1 MPSLFSHLMNR
12 FQLRVLLYVFL
23 GISLPLGLVLYVGYH
38 QFSGYMEKTAMQ
50 AVDVQ
55 HDQIVMGLQRELRY
69 IAEMTHR
76 HVSDYALISY
86 AKRQETSS
94 QTSKELSAYVNS
106 LLSEQTAHTRYIEQA
121 CLTVQSTNRTL
132 CAHTG
137 ETDGALVTQ
146 VKGTNKRFEPLG
158 AETSRYNAYL
168 MTYSDSISDSSNTQE
183 LGKLT
188 IWLNMNKVWKE
199 FAINNPTHTYVLMDP
214 DRRVLYREGVYSGD
228 LQGVGHQVG
237 SLSSDGTLIH
247 SVKQME
253 VSGNI
258 SWLSYYEAP
267 LPVNR
272 LDVFP
277 NYRTWL
283 IILFALVIALSVGGL
298 LLFINAVTK
307 PLYVLKALMNR
318 AERGDLR
325 AYWTFKSSEAWTQVG
340 ESYNQMLNR
349 LEDLIKQVKREES
362 LKKEAEMEALHYQLN
377 PHFLYNTLNTIKW
390 VAKIHKTPQISEVV
404 SALVRL
410 LQASL
415 GKKGDFITLRDEIAL
430 THDYMEIQRF
440 RYGDRIRIDMQAD
453 DITLGCLVPRMLLQP
468 LVENAII
475 HGIGP
480 TKREGLITIR
490 TWLERDLL
498 FCQVEDNGV
507 GMQVEEGSSVWQ
519 TMAAKGTGVGNGIE
533 IGDAQANRM
542 LKERMS
548 GVGISHIR
556 EKIKLIYG
564 PEYKMHISS
573 KTGEGTTVR
582 MFLPIHQG
590 EG

>member
-1 MPSLFSHLMNR
+1 MFYHLTSR
-12 FQLRVLLYVFL
+12 FQLRVFLYVFIA
-23 GISLPLGLVLYVGYH
+23 ISLPLGLVLYGGSQ
-38 QFSGYMEKTAMQ
+38 QFSAYIDKTVMQ
-50 AVDVQ
+50 AVDLQ
-55 HDQIVMGLQRELRY
+55 HDQIITGLQQELRY
-69 IAEMTHR
+69 TVEMTHR
-76 HVSDYALISY
+76 YAADYGLISY
-86 AKRQETSS
+86 AKLKDSTSQEA
-94 QTSKELSAYVNS
+94 KEWSAYANN
-106 LLSEQTAHTRYIEQA
+106 LLSEQTVRTRYIEQV
-121 CLTVQSTNRTL
+121 CLTVQATNRTL
-132 CAHTG
+132 CAHNG
-137 ETDGALVTQ
+137 ETNGVLAAQL
-146 VKGTNKRFEPLG
+146 KSSNKRFEPLG
-158 AETSRYNAYL
+158 DDSSRNNTYL
-168 MTYSDSISDSSNTQE
+168 MTYSESMIDQASAQE
-183 LGKLT
+183 IGKIT
-188 IWLNMNKVWKE
+188 MWLNMNKVWKE
-199 FAINNPTHTYVLMDP
+199 FTVKSPIHRYILMDP
-214 DRRVLYREGVYSGD
+214 DQRVLYREGDYAWE
-228 LQGVGHQVG
+228 LQGVAQQVG
-237 SLSSDGTLIH
+237 SVYKDGTMIHSLKQVETSGNLTWRSDYKVPLSSL
-247 SVKQME
+247 
-253 VSGNI
+253 
-258 SWLSYYEAP
+258 
-267 LPVNR
+267 R
-272 LDVFP
+272 LEVFP

-283 IILFALVIALSVGGL
+283 ILLITFVIALSLGGV
-298 LLFINAVTK
+298 LLFISAVTK

-325 AYWTFKSSEAWTQVG
+325 AYWTFKSSDAWTQIG

-415 GKKGDFITLRDEIAL
+415 GKKGDFITLRDEIGL

-440 RYGDRIRIDMQAD
+440 RYGDRIRIDMQVD

-480 TKREGLITIR
+480 TKREGMITIR
-490 TWLERDLL
+490 TWLDRDLL

-507 GMQVEEGSSVWQ
+507 GMQVEEGSSAWMV
-519 TMAAKGTGVGNGIE
+519 MDAAQGV
-533 IGDAQANRM
+533 QAERM

-573 KTGEGTTVR
+573 KPGEGTTVR
-582 MFLPIHQG
+582 MFLPTHQG
-590 EG
+590 EE

>member
-1 MPSLFSHLMNR
+1 MPSLFSHLTNR
-12 FQLRVLLYVFL
+12 VQFRVFLYVFL
-23 GISLPLGLVLYVGYH
+23 AISLPLGLVLYVGYQ
-38 QFSGYMEKTAMQ
+38 QFSSYLDRTVMH

-55 HDQIVMGLQRELRY
+55 HDQMITGLQQELRY
-69 IAEMTHR
+69 SAEMTHR
-76 HVSDYALISY
+76 HATDYALIAF
-86 AKRQETSS
+86 AKLKDSTS
-94 QTSKELSAYVNS
+94 QDAKELNSYVNN
-106 LLSEQTAHTRYIEQA
+106 LLSEQTVHSRYIEQV

-137 ETDGALVTQ
+137 ETNGALVTQ
-146 VKGTNKRFEPLG
+146 VKRTNKRFEPLG
-158 AETSRYNAYL
+158 EESSRYNAYL
-168 MTYSDSISDSSNTQE
+168 MTYSESIMDSSSTQE

-199 FAINNPTHTYVLMDP
+199 FTVKSPTHTYILMDP
-214 DRRVLYREGVYSGD
+214 EQRVLYREGVYTGD
-228 LQGVGHQVG
+228 LHGAGQQVG
-237 SLSSDGTLIH
+237 NVNRDGAMIH

-253 VSGNI
+253 VIGNI
-258 SWLSYYEAP
+258 SWQSYYEAP
-267 LPVNR
+267 LPVDR
-272 LDVFP
+272 LDVFA

-283 IILFALVIALSVGGL
+283 VVLIVFVIALSVGGV

-325 AYWTFKSSEAWTQVG
+325 AYWTFKSSDDWTQVG

-415 GKKGDFITLRDEIAL
+415 GKKGDFITLRDEIGL

-440 RYGDRIRIDMQAD
+440 RYGDRIGIDMQVD

-480 TKREGLITIR
+480 TKREGTITIR
-490 TWLERDLL
+490 TWLDRDLL

-507 GMQVEEGSSVWQ
+507 GMQVGEGASAWEAMVA
-519 TMAAKGTGVGNGIE
+519 TGT
-533 IGDAQANRM
+533 GDAQANRM

-573 KTGEGTTVR
+573 KPGEGTTVR

-590 EG
+590 EE

>member
-1 MPSLFSHLMNR
+1 MPSLFSHLTNR
-12 FQLRVLLYVFL
+12 FQLRVFLYVFL
-23 GISLPLGLVLYVGYH
+23 AISLPLGLVLYVGYQ
-38 QFSGYMEKTAMQ
+38 QFSSYMNKTVMH

-55 HDQIVMGLQRELRY
+55 HDQIIIGLQQELRY
-69 IAEMTHR
+69 TVEMTHR
-76 HVSDYALISY
+76 HAADYGLISY
-86 AKRQETSS
+86 TKLNDASS
-94 QTSKELSAYVNS
+94 QAAKELSTYVNN
-106 LLSEQTAHTRYIEQA
+106 LLSEQTVHTRYIEQV

-137 ETDGALVTQ
+137 ETDGAFVTQ
-146 VKGTNKRFEPLG
+146 VKRTNKRFEPLG
-158 AETSRYNAYL
+158 DESSRYNAYL
-168 MTYSDSISDSSNTQE
+168 MTYSESIIDSSSTQE

-199 FAINNPTHTYVLMDP
+199 FTIKSPTHTYVLMDP
-214 DRRVLYREGVYSGD
+214 DQRVLYREGVYTGD
-228 LQGVGHQVG
+228 LLQGAGPQADSVYR
-237 SLSSDGTLIH
+237 DGKMIH

-253 VSGNI
+253 VIGNI
-258 SWLSYYEAP
+258 PWQSYYEAP
-267 LPVNR
+267 MPVGI

-277 NYRTWL
+277 NYRSWL
-283 IILFALVIALSVGGL
+283 IALITFVIALSLGGL
-298 LLFINAVTK
+298 FLFINAVTK

-325 AYWTFKSSEAWTQVG
+325 AYWTFKSSDAWTQVG

-415 GKKGDFITLRDEIAL
+415 GKKGDFITLRDEIGL

-440 RYGDRIRIDMQAD
+440 RYGDRIQINMQVD
-453 DITLGCLVPRMLLQP
+453 DITLSCLVPRMLLQP

-480 TKREGLITIR
+480 TKREGIITIR
-490 TWLERDLL
+490 TWLDRDLL

-507 GMQVEEGSSVWQ
+507 GMQVEEGDSAWNA
-519 TMAAKGTGVGNGIE
+519 MAASGTGSGG
-533 IGDAQANRM
+533 AQADRM

-573 KTGEGTTVR
+573 KPGEGTTVR

-590 EG
+590 EE

>member
-1 MPSLFSHLMNR
+1 MPSLFSHLTNR
-12 FQLRVLLYVFL
+12 FQLRVFLYVFL
-23 GISLPLGLVLYVGYH
+23 AISLPVGLVLYVGYQ
-38 QFSGYMEKTAMQ
+38 QFSSYMNKTVMH

-55 HDQIVMGLQRELRY
+55 HDQIITGLQQELGY
-69 IAEMTHR
+69 IVEMTHR
-76 HVSDYALISY
+76 HAADYGLISY
-86 AKRQETSS
+86 AKLNDSS
-94 QTSKELSAYVNS
+94 SWAAKELSTYVNN
-106 LLSEQTAHTRYIEQA
+106 LLSEQTVHTRYIEQV

-132 CAHTG
+132 CARTG

-146 VKGTNKRFEPLG
+146 VKRTNKRFESLG
-158 AETSRYNAYL
+158 EESSRYNAYL
-168 MTYSDSISDSSNTQE
+168 MTYSESIIDSSSTQE

-188 IWLNMNKVWKE
+188 IWMNMNKVWKE
-199 FAINNPTHTYVLMDP
+199 FTVKSPTHTYVLMDP
-214 DRRVLYREGVYSGD
+214 DQRVLYREGVYTGD
-228 LQGVGHQVG
+228 LLQGAGPQVG
-237 SLSSDGTLIH
+237 SVYRDGTMIH

-253 VSGNI
+253 VIGSI
-258 SWLSYYEAP
+258 PWLSYYEAP
-267 LPVNR
+267 MPEGL

-283 IILFALVIALSVGGL
+283 IALITFIIALSLGGL

-325 AYWTFKSSEAWTQVG
+325 AYWTFKSSDDWTQIG

-415 GKKGDFITLRDEIAL
+415 GKKGDFITLRDEIGL
-430 THDYMEIQRF
+430 TYDYMEIQRF
-440 RYGDRIRIDMQAD
+440 RYGDRIQIDMQID

-480 TKREGLITIR
+480 TKRQGVITIR
-490 TWLERDLL
+490 TWLDRDLL

-507 GMQVEEGSSVWQ
+507 GMQVEEGGSVWSAV
-519 TMAAKGTGVGNGIE
+519 AATGTGG
-533 IGDAQANRM
+533 AQADLM

-573 KTGEGTTVR
+573 KPGEGTTVR

-590 EG
+590 EE